1 MRSGQ
6 TEEHGVN
13 IKLAGFSV
21 ANFMTENKQFCL
33 KMEQCLFRKTQYG
46 TNSSLHPRRFCMVI
60 SFVATTVRACTCVS
74 VRMWGALCMF
84 IFKGAFMRT
93 LCVRVFVCVCTCV
106 CGQACVLY
114 ANDGAKRAYYAAR

>member
-1 MRSGQ
+1 MSSGQ

-21 ANFMTENKQFCL
+21 ANFMTENKQFCP
-33 KMEQCLFRKTQYG
+33 KMEQCLFRKMQYG
-46 TNSSLHPRRFCMVI
+46 TNSSSRPRHFCMVI
-60 SFVATTVRACTCVS
+60 SFVATTVRACTC
-74 VRMWGALCMF
+74 GAHCALCMF